1 MKMSG
6 YRVARP
12 SGRDVDKITNHCIE
26 CRWYTSKYGRCHTY
40 VPGGTT
46 RAKEIE
52 WYTKRH
58 VYGQFATEIRKAVGD
73 FCPSFKKRSIIFS
86 PEIRKAVGDFCPS
99 FKKRSIIFSPLF
111 LFIFIILS
119 WCAIIVGMVS
129 CD

>member
-86 PEIRKAVGDFCPS
+86 P
-99 FKKRSIIFSPLF
+99 LF